1 MADKIIEFFS
11 SSFGGISPKALVF
24 WISMFPVVE
33 LRGGIL
39 AGYAAGL
46 PVWTNFIMAFLG
58 NMIPIPFILAFITQI
73 LKWLKKTRFKNI
85 VYAIEKKARGKEG
98 KIRKGAYLGLFA
110 FVAIPFPGT
119 GAWTG
124 ALIAS
129 LLKMNR
135 KKTLITITLG
145 VIAAGIIMSI
155 ISYGMIEHFRS

>member
-1 MADKIIEFFS
+1 MADRIIEFFS
-11 SSFGGISPKALVF
+11 TSFGGISPNALVF
-24 WISMFPVVE
+24 WISMFPIVE

-39 AGYAAGL
+39 AGYGLGL
-46 PVWTNFIMAFLG
+46 PWGINFLMAFLG
-58 NMIPIPFILAFITQI
+58 NMIPIPFILAFIMRI
-73 LKWLKKTRFKNI
+73 LRYLKKTRFRKI
-85 VYAIEKKARGKEG
+85 VCAIENKARGKEG
-98 KIRKGAYLGLFA
+98 QIKKGAYLGLFA

-145 VIAAGIIMSI
+145 VLAAGVIMCL
-155 ISYGMIEHFRS
+155 ISYGMIDSFRS